1 MTEDSNLINL
11 KVRKVFIVDED
22 NTEKKIP
29 FTGII
34 SSYNNAKKCYTI
46 M

>member
-11 KVRKVFIVDED
+11 KVRKVFIDK
-22 NTEKKIP
+22 NTKKKIP

-34 SSYNNAKKCYTI
+34 SSYDNEYYTI

>member
-11 KVRKVFIVDED
+11 KVRKVFIVDEKSK
-22 NTEKKIP
+22 KKIP

-34 SSYNNAKKCYTI
+34 SSYDNEYYTI

>member
-11 KVRKVFIVDED
+11 KVRKVFIVDK
-22 NTEKKIP
+22 KKIP

-34 SSYNNAKKCYTI
+34 SSYDNEYYTI